1 MNKCLYIYTRKKR
14 KYAYIYMSKKK
25 QNIGNTTPMKPDF
38 IWDEACCR
46 FFIEN
51 EVRTMEKDIERW
63 LGNQLKKLGCIYMK
77 FVSPGN
83 DGVPDRIVILPG
95 GSVIFIE
102 LKSTQGKLMANQRVQ
117 ISRLRKQGALVFVL
131 TGKLEAKLFLDDIE
145 RVIHG
150 LSSTRVPRDC
160 YSTDN

>member
-1 MNKCLYIYTRKKR
+1 MG
-14 KYAYIYMSKKK
+14 KKK
-25 QNIGNTTPMKPDF
+25 QNIGNTTPMKPYF
-38 IWDEACCR
+38 IWAEACCR

-83 DGVPDRIVILPG
+83 DGVPDRIVVLPG
-95 GSVIFIE
+95 GAVIFVE

-131 TGKLEAKLFLDDIE
+131 TGKLDAKLFLDDIE
-145 RVIHG
+145 RVIHSKG
-150 LSSTRVPRDC
+150 KLW
-160 YSTDN
+160 

>member
-1 MNKCLYIYTRKKR
+1 
-14 KYAYIYMSKKK
+14 
-25 QNIGNTTPMKPDF
+25 MKPYF
-38 IWDEACCR
+38 IWAEACCR
-46 FFIEN
+46 LFIEN
-51 EVRTMEKDIERW
+51 EVRTIEKDIERW

-160 YSTDN
+160 YSADN

>member
-1 MNKCLYIYTRKKR
+1 MFTKKNG
-14 KYAYIYMSKKK
+14 
-25 QNIGNTTPMKPDF
+25 NIGNTTPMKPDF
-38 IWDEACCR
+38 IQAEACCR
-46 FFIEN
+46 LFIEN
-51 EVRTMEKDIERW
+51 EVRTIEKDIERW

-83 DGVPDRIVILPG
+83 DGVPDRIVVLPG

-102 LKSTQGKLMANQRVQ
+102 LKATTGKLMANQRVQ

-131 TGKLEAKLFLDDIE
+131 TGKLDAKLFLDDIE

-160 YSTDN
+160 YSADN